1 MIETPRILAAALLTS
16 SIALVWLAANND
28 ADSDVHKLKDEPATQ
43 NATISSDDSR
53 LKTSWATGSK
63 VQKSAQTPN
72 QKSGQTANSLQLDP
86 ALTSAFQNVAA
97 GYAVTSQF
105 PSWSVPLDQHQ
116 TDLLNPNGESLNHR
130 DLTPA
135 GLPLTISMALSA
147 YRYAPGEIIEGAVS
161 LSGDADTLRRVR
173 NVSVAITDSRLRPI
187 KELNEELKAVPASQ
201 TGSNSTSAGTR
212 WETHITADP
221 EWPQQLNYTTVVT
234 LNDGQTVSQS
244 SPFQV
249 TAWSAMITGVG
260 SHWQEGNELVI
271 PVTVRDASPGY
282 YKLGAAL
289 FDQQQQPVA
298 YLQGK
303 QSLTGSSGTIKLR
316 VWGSLLQQ
324 LEQPQKLWLG
334 SFQLRN
340 VPSRPGSPIQWGH
353 SQQDRYPIST
363 VDPARFDAEPYQD
376 EQAQARLE
384 FLQALGTPAH

>member
-1 MIETPRILAAALLTS
+1 MIKTPRILAAALLSS
-16 SIALVWLAANND
+16 SIVLVWLAANNG
-28 ADSDVHKLKDEPATQ
+28 SNSHVHNPKDEPAPQ
-43 NATISSDDSR
+43 NVTISSDDSR
-53 LKTSWATGSK
+53 LQTSWATDSK
-63 VQKSAQTPN
+63 VQRSALATHQT
-72 QKSGQTANSLQLDP
+72 SGQTANSLQLDP
-86 ALTSAFQNVAA
+86 ALTSTFQNVAA

-116 TDLLNPNGESLNHR
+116 TDLLNPNGESFNHR

-187 KELNEELKAVPASQ
+187 KELQAVPASQ
-201 TGSNSTSAGTR
+201 TDSNSTSAGTR
-212 WETHITADP
+212 WETHIAADP

-303 QSLTGSSGTIKLR
+303 QSLSGSSGTIKLR